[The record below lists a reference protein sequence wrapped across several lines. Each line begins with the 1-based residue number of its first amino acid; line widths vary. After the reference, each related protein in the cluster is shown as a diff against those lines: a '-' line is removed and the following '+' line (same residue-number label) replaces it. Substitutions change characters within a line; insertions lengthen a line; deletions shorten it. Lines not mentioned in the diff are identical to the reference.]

1 MSSTIKIDQQESNYP
16 RRGGKVCF
24 EEEKPGSTNVS
35 GISNNHEHNNNSK
48 DRILGDTI
56 HTSTGKLNSNEDAVF
71 SIIRNLSK
79 KGYDLFSSFIS
90 RHHKEKGFET
100 AATSDSDDL
109 KGHRNDIQRESSDPN
124 LRGLNNVKD
133 NNTSKVLTEKNGSKS
148 SVNQPDILAQNRDTY

>member
-1 MSSTIKIDQQESNYP
+1 MKKNKIQRTLSSTIKLDQQESDDP
-16 RRGGKVCF
+16 RRGRKVCF

-100 AATSDSDDL
+100 AATSDSD
-109 KGHRNDIQRESSDPN
+109 
-124 LRGLNNVKD
+124 
-133 NNTSKVLTEKNGSKS
+133 
-148 SVNQPDILAQNRDTY
+148 